1 MFSINFANNLIE
13 KYQTSA
19 AVAII
24 NAQIPFLD
32 GEIICDHQGAGGVK
46 NVATKD
52 NISWGEHDEVRY
64 FCNLLHSTLTL
75 FPYMVDFTN

>member
-1 MFSINFANNLIE
+1 VFSTNFANNLIE

-32 GEIICDHQGAGGVK
+32 EEIICDHQGSGGVK
-46 NVATKD
+46 KVATKD
-52 NISWGEHDEVRY
+52 NISWGEHETR
-64 FCNLLHSTLTL
+64 
-75 FPYMVDFTN
+75 